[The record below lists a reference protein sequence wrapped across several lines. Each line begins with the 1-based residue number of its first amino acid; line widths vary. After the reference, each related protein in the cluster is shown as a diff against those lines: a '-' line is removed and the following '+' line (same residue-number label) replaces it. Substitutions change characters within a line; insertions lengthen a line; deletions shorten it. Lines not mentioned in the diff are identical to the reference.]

1 MKPWFASVVMLTS
14 AFLGVAGC
22 ARQCFVSEQTLS
34 TFNQTVLSDLEHTS
48 PTSNLPPL
56 PSPVGQPPTVDNPDR
71 PPRFLSL
78 QEAIAL
84 ALENGTASGRGG
96 AGTGLVDDSFVSLTI
111 GAGSLTTQTD
121 YIRVLSFN
129 PAITQASVEQS
140 LSRFDPQ
147 FTATGSWTT
156 TDELQQGLSSFN
168 NGQQAQFSTSI
179 VKAIATG
186 GVASISFNNTYTL
199 LQQPPTGLFGV
210 LNPSYKSNLSI
221 GFEQP
226 LLQNYG
232 VEINQLLNRIAPIAG
247 VTMPAAAAAGFNNK
261 YGSLAQLP
269 GFVSNQVDGILIA
282 RLKLDGQRA
291 EFERNVNNLLINAE
305 VAYWKL
311 YQAYG
316 SLYSNEEVLRI
327 AHKAWMIYKTKFD
340 GGKIGPDEYQPIRG
354 QYEQF
359 RGQRLQSLG
368 DVLEKERSLRG
379 IIGLPV
385 EDGTRLV
392 PVTPPNMSYYLPSWE
407 SAVQDALNL
416 KPELV
421 LARQN
426 LRLAQYNLI
435 VAKNFLKP
443 DLRAF
448 AQYQPAGFGTSLDG
462 TGTFVDGA
470 GTTRTANAWRS
481 LVSDHFNDWSVGLT
495 LNIPLGYRVENAA
508 VRQGRL
514 ALAQSYLLLKDQED
528 RARRV
533 LYQNYEKI
541 GEWWYLIET
550 RRAERIAQA
559 EGLAARFRKFAAGQ
573 ITADAL
579 LEQQTRLSNAQ
590 LKEYEA
596 IAEYNNSLARF
607 EWAKG
612 TIRENNN
619 VMISEGALPACAQER
634 AVEHERERTK
644 AFILRQ
650 PPLPYAHPGRLC
662 GDLDGEP
669 HSIRVED
676 ERADPVATKVMPTA
690 PASSATT
697 APATVPAATMP
708 AKSAAPGIPR
718 VLQPTLT
725 PGSSNAPTTSIGLPP
740 VTEPAL
746 PPTVAPPSS
755 APTSLPP
762 TVLPP
767 TSLPPSSLPSS
778 LPAPPTLPKS

>member
-1 MKPWFASVVMLTS
+1 MMKPWFASVLVLTS
-14 AFLGVAGC
+14 AFLGMAGC

-34 TFNQTVLSDLEHTS
+34 TFNQTALTDLEYAN
-48 PTSNLPPL
+48 PRENAPPL
-56 PSPVGQPPTVDNPDR
+56 QGPIASPPTVDYPDR

-129 PAITQASVEQS
+129 PAITQASLEQS
-140 LSRFDPQ
+140 ASRFDAQ
-147 FTATGSWTT
+147 WTTTMSWNT

-168 NGQQAQFSTSI
+168 NGQQAQFATSI
-179 VKAIATG
+179 VKALATG

-210 LNPSYKSNLSI
+210 LNPSYKSSLGI
-221 GFEQP
+221 GIEQP

-269 GFVSNQVDGILIA
+269 SFSGNQVEGILIA
-282 RLKLDGQRA
+282 RLRLDGQRA
-291 EFERNVNNLLINAE
+291 EFERNVNNLLVNTE

-327 AHKAWMIYKTKFD
+327 AHKAWMIYKTQFD
-340 GGKIGPDEYQPIRG
+340 GGKKGPDEYQPVRG

-359 RGQRLQSLG
+359 RGQRIQSLG
-368 DVLEKERSLRG
+368 EVLERERSLRG

-392 PVTPPNMSYYLPSWE
+392 PVTPPNMSYYMPNWE
-407 SAVQDALNL
+407 AAVQDALNL

-435 VAKNFLKP
+435 VAKNFLRP

-448 AQYQPAGFGTSLDG
+448 AQYQPVGFGTSLDG
-462 TGTFVDGA
+462 TSTFVDGA
-470 GTTRTANAWRS
+470 GTTRTSNAFRS

-495 LNIPLGYRVENAA
+495 LNVPLGYRVEHAA

-533 LYQNYEKI
+533 LYQNYEKV
-541 GEWWYLIET
+541 GEWYRLIET
-550 RRAERIAQA
+550 RRATRIAQA

-573 ITADAL
+573 ITADGL

-590 LKEYEA
+590 LQEYEA

-644 AFILRQ
+644 AIVLRER
-650 PPLPYAHPGRLC
+650 PLPYAHPGRLC
-662 GDLDGEP
+662 GDLNGDP
-669 HSIRVED
+669 HTVRIED
-676 ERADPVATKVMPTA
+676 ERPDPVASKVMPTA
-690 PASSATT
+690 PVT
-697 APATVPAATMP
+697 APANN
-708 AKSAAPGIPR
+708 AAPGSSG
-718 VLQPTLT
+718 VLPPAFF
-725 PGSSNAPTTSIGLPP
+725 PGNNSVPASSLRLPP

-746 PPTVAPPSS
+746 PPTVAPP
-755 APTSLPP
+755 ANLPP
-762 TVLPP
+762 ANLPP
-767 TSLPPSSLPSS
+767 ASLPST
-778 LPAPPTLPKS
+778 LPTPPTLPNS